1 MESIKRWN
9 IHRYLFSI
17 ISSFNNFN
25 SSIFYLAKNLFQFFE
40 HENIFKIA
48 CNCSDHNQKIFFV
61 FLTKWVNRGENSITH
76 INVFLSLYVV
86 NWISKWVKVD
96 CYGMIRPVR
105 EFEKSW
111 YFQVFSKVILDQSC
125 GVLSTIKDGVR

>member
-1 MESIKRWN
+1 M
-9 IHRYLFSI
+9 
-17 ISSFNNFN
+17 
-25 SSIFYLAKNLFQFFE
+25 
-40 HENIFKIA
+40 
-48 CNCSDHNQKIFFV
+48 V
-61 FLTKWVNRGENSITH
+61 ENSIIN

-111 YFQVFSKVILDQSC
+111 YFQVFSKVILYESC
-125 GVLSTIKDGVR
+125 GVLSTIKDGVW

>member
-1 MESIKRWN
+1 M
-9 IHRYLFSI
+9 
-17 ISSFNNFN
+17 
-25 SSIFYLAKNLFQFFE
+25 
-40 HENIFKIA
+40 
-48 CNCSDHNQKIFFV
+48 V
-61 FLTKWVNRGENSITH
+61 ENSIIN

-111 YFQVFSKVILDQSC
+111 YFQVFSKVILYESC
-125 GVLSTIKDGVR
+125 GELSTIKDGVW